1 MGGDYGWLGM
11 ILNLVINLIVIIG
24 SVLLVVWFVRRILP
38 AAGIAV
44 TMAGSSPT
52 VKEAL
57 QARYARG
64 EITREH
70 YKKMLSDLS

>member
-1 MGGDYGWLGM
+1 M

-52 VKEAL
+52 AKEAL
-57 QARYARG
+57 QVRYALG
-64 EITREH
+64 EITREQ